1 MIDAPA
7 LPTFSPAALALN
19 LRPGADMMFR
29 RAQGLKGRTRAVLV
43 ADAGMAK
50 GCTASGIGAAWRA
63 HPHQRAGC
71 RATPVIPVGRAA
83 RLALLQ
89 KG

>member
-1 MIDAPA
+1 MIDALA

-19 LRPGADMMFR
+19 LRPGADTMFR
-29 RAQGLKGRTRAVLV
+29 RAQGLKGGPRAVLA
-43 ADAGMAK
+43 ADAGMVL
-50 GCTASGIGAAWRA
+50 GCIVSGIGAAWRA

-71 RATPVIPVGRAA
+71 RATPVIPVGRAT
-83 RLALLQ
+83 RLGPLQ